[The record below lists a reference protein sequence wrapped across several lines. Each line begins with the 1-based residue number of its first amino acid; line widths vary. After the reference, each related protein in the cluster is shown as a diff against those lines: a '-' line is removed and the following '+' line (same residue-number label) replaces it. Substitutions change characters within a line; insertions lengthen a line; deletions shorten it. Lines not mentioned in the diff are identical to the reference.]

1 MIIETCNR
9 CNRKLK
15 TSKSIHVGMGPV
27 CKRKQAEA
35 DAEFEKRQ
43 VTIYEVLEYTEK
55 SKR

>member
-1 MIIETCNR
+1 MSICKR
-9 CNRKLK
+9 CNRLLK
-15 TSKSIHVGMGPV
+15 TAQSINEGMGPI

-43 VTIYEVLEYTEK
+43 VTIDEALEYMEK